1 MTEFEFENLLAR
13 VGEAMAPRRRP
24 AADID
29 TDSTFAALAAHLPA
43 PANDNGAAW
52 PLLPFPGGWT
62 ASC

>member
-13 VGEAMAPRRRP
+13 VGDAMAPRRRP
-24 AADID
+24 VAEVDAEQ
-29 TDSTFAALAAHLPA
+29 TFAAFAAPLPV
-43 PANDNGAAW
+43 PANDNETAW